1 MGSGFETTFQFQLT
15 HQGGLGHGA
24 DGFAFVLQNSGPEAL
39 GGHGSARSFAVTDPE
54 YHHRETAI
62 PWRLAVF
69 FDTYRN
75 EDQGDPS
82 ANYVAFCTYGKPR
95 EMGWPARRAWRSR
108 RICRFSGRTKR
119 CTPPAYCF
127 SRRLCQFFWMT
138 LPLPFWNRW
147 WIFRSWWIDKA
158 ELGSDSAAG
167 SNDCPP
173 LRLSV
178 CAALNAKMSF
188 DDTTVPL

>member
-1 MGSGFETTFQFQLT
+1 VGSGFETTFQFQLT

-39 GGHGSARSFAVTDPE
+39 GGRGSAGGFAVTDPE

-62 PWRLAVF
+62 PWSLAVF

-82 ANYVAFCTYGKPR
+82 ANYAAFCTYGKPS

-108 RICRFSGRTKR
+108 RICRFS
-119 CTPPAYCF
+119 
-127 SRRLCQFFWMT
+127 
-138 LPLPFWNRW
+138 
-147 WIFRSWWIDKA
+147 
-158 ELGSDSAAG
+158 
-167 SNDCPP
+167 
-173 LRLSV
+173 
-178 CAALNAKMSF
+178 
-188 DDTTVPL
+188 